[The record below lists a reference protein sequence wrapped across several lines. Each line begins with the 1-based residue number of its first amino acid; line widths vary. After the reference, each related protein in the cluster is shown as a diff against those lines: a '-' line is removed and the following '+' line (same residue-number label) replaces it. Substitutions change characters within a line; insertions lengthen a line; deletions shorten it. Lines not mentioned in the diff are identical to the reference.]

1 MHRDRSQH
9 GHSPAHRVARPSTAS
24 LNSRDSHMSC
34 SGATEE
40 IQAKGLVPQ
49 TLADEVAVEVSMNM

>member
-1 MHRDRSQH
+1 
-9 GHSPAHRVARPSTAS
+9 
-24 LNSRDSHMSC
+24 MSC

-40 IQAKGLVPQ
+40 IHAKGLVPQ